1 MFELFAGQ
9 AVFFTVLVIA
19 ILVIIAIAKTATVV
33 PQQSA
38 FVVESLGKFNK
49 TLSAGFHILIPFVER
64 IAYKHSLKE
73 QAVDIP
79 EQVCI
84 TRDNVQ
90 VGIDG
95 VLYLQVLNAKNA
107 SYGITNYQFA
117 ISQLAQTTLRSEI
130 GKIDLDRTFEERATI
145 NANVVATQAM
155 A

>member
-79 EQVCI
+79 
-84 TRDNVQ
+84 
-90 VGIDG
+90 
-95 VLYLQVLNAKNA
+95 
-107 SYGITNYQFA
+107 
-117 ISQLAQTTLRSEI
+117 
-130 GKIDLDRTFEERATI
+130 
-145 NANVVATQAM
+145 
-155 A
+155 